1 MVYPEKGR
9 IDLTTD
15 DGRTLSVTPDLRINF
30 VYVPQGNTLLS
41 GTIREN
47 LWLGSPGADEEALH
61 KVIRLACA
69 EFVFSLPEGLD
80 TKIGEHGYG
89 LSEGQAQRIAIARA
103 LLRPGRIWLSDEA
116 SSALDTETTTHLMDN
131 LLQWGKNNTLIFVT
145 HDSRL
150 MERCDQVIHIK
161 E

>member
-1 MVYPEKGR
+1 MA
-9 IDLTTD
+9 
-15 DGRTLSVTPDLRINF
+15 
-30 VYVPQGNTLLS
+30 
-41 GTIREN
+41 
-47 LWLGSPGADEEALH
+47 GSPGADEEALH

-103 LLRPGRIWLSDEA
+103 LLRPGRIWLFDEA

-150 MERCDQVIHIK
+150 MERCDPSDSYKGIK
-161 E
+161 NN